1 MSGVDYYELLG
12 VSREA
17 SAAEIKS
24 AYRSLARV
32 MHPDAGGTA
41 GTFRSL
47 QEAYETLSDPV
58 RRAAYDRGDTPAATG
73 RDSRGGPARRRRP
86 SGGRA
91 DRRDFGADPNFVPP
105 APEPDVERLRW
116 WNEVNPEQPV
126 RYVPRAAYRR
136 GEVLGTIG
144 GWALLLPVV
153 LMSDAW
159 PLLLVLWLMPAVA
172 VAGVYRRAPEYL
184 PPAPEDRAFLS
195 EFGRCAVFG
204 APDGVRGESGERFT
218 AMLLADYFTRMP
230 GAKVF
235 HGLSWPGSV
244 FADIDHAVL
253 CGRRL
258 VLIESKMWLPGHYTA
273 DADGTL
279 RRNGGKFRGGGT
291 RLPEGIAAYREL
303 LDDIEVVGALVIY
316 PSRAGEITASESP
329 TTAPAPPMTPEGFV
343 REIGQ
348 YLAREPA
355 VVHRDAFRAVL
366 ARVVP

>member
-12 VSREA
+12 VTREA

-47 QEAYETLSDPV
+47 QEAYETLSDPA
-58 RRAAYDRGDTPAATG
+58 RRAAYDRGEILTTGG
-73 RDSRGGPARRRRP
+73 RDTRGAPTSRRRR
-86 SGGRA
+86 SRDT
-91 DRRDFGADPNFVPP
+91 DRRDFGADPSFVPP
-105 APEPDVERLRW
+105 VPEPDVARLQW
-116 WNEVNPEQPV
+116 WNAVNPEQPV
-126 RYVPRAAYRR
+126 RYFPRATYSR
-136 GEVLGTIG
+136 GEVLATIG

-153 LMSDAW
+153 LASDAW
-159 PLLLVLWLMPAVA
+159 PLMLVLWLMPAVA
-172 VAGVYRRAPEYL
+172 VAGVYRHVPEYL
-184 PPAPEDRAFLS
+184 PPASEDRVFLS
-195 EFGRCAVFG
+195 EFGRSVVFG
-204 APDGVRGESGERFT
+204 QPEGIRGEYGERFT
-218 AMLLADYFTRMP
+218 AGLLADYFTRLP

-235 HGLSWPGSV
+235 HGLSWPDSV

-291 RLPEGIAAYREL
+291 RLAEGIAAYREL
-303 LDDIEVVGALVIY
+303 LDDIEVVGALVLY

-343 REIGQ
+343 REIGH
-348 YLAREPA
+348 YLAQDPA
-355 VVHRDAFRAVL
+355 SVHRDAFRTVL